1 MRERSDETDPG
12 PGTCKPAASRGR
24 ALASDYNGGMQ
35 NHVRAH
41 DSSLACSTATRTA
54 IHAAPAR
61 RDRRRPSRLALIA
74 LGALLAGCASAKD
87 DPAREVWTGALDQDQ
102 FAALHEL
109 TDAQAP
115 PALGDDIELG
125 DGSRAYFSRAADDD
139 APGIIVIHEWWGLN
153 DHIRHWT
160 DRLAAAGYHALAVDL
175 YGGTVATTREDAM
188 GAMRGVD
195 DEAATRTLAEAAH
208 HLLFDVGVERYGSI
222 GWCFGGAWSLR
233 TAIEQPDLDACVI
246 FYGRLVTDVDELAA
260 IQAPVLGIFGLRDG
274 SIPNEAVDAFE
285 AAAVE
290 AGVPGLRIAQYDA
303 EHAFANPSSAR
314 YDASA
319 ADAAWSLV
327 REFLS
332 EQLLA
337 DAGDE

>member
-1 MRERSDETDPG
+1 MQNHDPRPELALDTSTATERH
-12 PGTCKPAASRGR
+12 GR
-24 ALASDYNGGMQ
+24 RRAPRLVALALGAALAS
-35 NHVRAH
+35 
-41 DSSLACSTATRTA
+41 
-54 IHAAPAR
+54 
-61 RDRRRPSRLALIA
+61 
-74 LGALLAGCASAKD
+74 CASGKD

-115 PALGDDIELG
+115 PALGEELELD

-175 YGGTVATTREDAM
+175 YGGTVATTRD
-188 GAMRGVD
+188 GAMAAMRSVD
-195 DEAATRTLAEAAH
+195 AEAATRTLGAAAH

-222 GWCFGGAWSLR
+222 GWCFGGGWSLR
-233 TAIEQPDLDACVI
+233 TALAQPDLDACVV
-246 FYGRLVTDVDELAA
+246 FYGHLVTDPDELAA
-260 IQAPVLGIFGLRDG
+260 IQSPVLGIFGLRDS
-274 SIPNEAVDAFE
+274 SIPNEAVDEFE

-319 ADAAWSLV
+319 AEAAWSLV
-327 REFLS
+327 REFLTDNL
-332 EQLLA
+332 E
-337 DAGDE
+337 E